1 MSREAETV
9 SSRQTPAEAG
19 QLMPIQTNP
28 AATRI
33 IAMKDAATKDTVA
46 SAVSSAARSS
56 AAVFQSPSPP
66 KPYQSAIRR
75 WVASPGN
82 WRSPCKSSKVSVK
95 PLNPPPSRKARSPNS
110 SLEAYTSES
119 RLFPPSSRSGATL

>member
-1 MSREAETV
+1 MSRDAETV

-56 AAVFQSPSPP
+56 AAV
-66 KPYQSAIRR
+66 
-75 WVASPGN
+75 AS
-82 WRSPCKSSKVSVK
+82 S
-95 PLNPPPSRKARSPNS
+95 S
-110 SLEAYTSES
+110 SLLAKRPTAASDALVE
-119 RLFPPSSRSGATL
+119 P